1 MAVLIMQRFFS
12 NNVNIERTNYQGR
25 IALKVA
31 FTEAYQLNNGTVQ
44 GNAYVTVPLTNF
56 YEGTIDVDIAAE
68 RNQYA
73 DENSRAF
80 AGVAFRTQPSKRDV
94 TYDLVYLRMT
104 NGLLNTPPP
113 SGERA
118 IRAIQ
123 YVSVPK
129 WDFDTLRQNF
139 PGKYEAGAKIAEKRW
154 NHLRIQVKNNTVS
167 TFIDLDP
174 KPVLEVPL
182 LEANLRGPIRL
193 WVGDSTTAYF
203 SNLRVH

>member
-1 MAVLIMQRFFS
+1 
-12 NNVNIERTNYQGR
+12 
-25 IALKVA
+25 
-31 FTEAYQLNNGTVQ
+31 
-44 GNAYVTVPLTNF
+44 
-56 YEGTIDVDIAAE
+56 
-68 RNQYA
+68 
-73 DENSRAF
+73 
-80 AGVAFRTQPSKRDV
+80 
-94 TYDLVYLRMT
+94 MT

-167 TFIDLDP
+167 TFIDLDR

-193 WVGDSTTAYF
+193 WVGDSTTANF